1 MFKEE
6 RKMKKLLA
14 VGCCAALSL
23 VSVLGAGCG
32 DTGGADKGEFLG
44 LEKGEAFT
52 TDSEVSITLTRPTG
66 NDAQEKW
73 WTDTIA
79 AFNQDFSGRI
89 KVSCTT
95 LTRGNGREYEQN
107 VSLQASSGTIS
118 DVLYLDGPFIS
129 TYANAGVIIPIDN
142 YIYEGYTDDFLP
154 YVNEQNT
161 YNDRLYALSIVDSTV
176 CVFYNKEILKSKK
189 ITVPDKI
196 EDAWTFKELKEIA
209 TSLTSS
215 IGNKKTCYGLQIA
228 GDAGEWLSYA
238 FTPLWTDGVIDAG
251 GKATAGYLDGN
262 AGVEAGMYLRSLVKD
277 KAVSSS
283 ASGKDFS
290 ASTPLAA
297 MALTGT
303 QNVSEYLALGDK
315 MQDWGVTFYPA
326 DEEGNIAAP
335 CGGWTLGITKNC
347 SAEKRVAA
355 SEFIKYC
362 TSVEACESCARDTA
376 SPPSRK
382 SLYDTMPEYSDST
395 NEMYPVYSIIKA
407 QLLRSAQLRPKTVGY
422 EVFSTEMSK
431 ALNNILRGTDYDSQ
445 SKIKE
450 RLTTAAQLID
460 KSIAQI
466 TIY

>member
-6 RKMKKLLA
+6 GKMKKVLT
-14 VGCCAALSL
+14 VGCCAALAL

-32 DTGGADKGEFLG
+32 EDGGAGKGEFLG
-44 LEKGEAFT
+44 LKEGEEFT
-52 TDSEVSITLTRPTG
+52 TDSKVALTFTRPIG

-79 AFNQDFSGRI
+79 AFNEAFSGRI
-89 KVSCTT
+89 EVTCTA

-176 CVFYNKEILKSKK
+176 CVFYNKAILSAKK
-189 ITVPDKI
+189 ISVPDKI
-196 EDAWTFKELKEIA
+196 EDAWTFAELKEKA
-209 TSLTSS
+209 VSLTAPT
-215 IGNKKTCYGLQIA
+215 GNKKTCYGLQIA

-238 FTPLWTDGVIDAG
+238 FTPLWTDGAIDAD
-251 GKATAGYLDGN
+251 GKVTSGYLDGK

-277 KAVSSS
+277 KAISSS
-283 ASGKDFS
+283 ASGRDFS
-290 ASTPLAA
+290 ATTPLAA

-303 QNVSEYLALGDK
+303 QNISEYLALGNK

-347 SAEKRVAA
+347 SAAKRVAA
-355 SEFIKYC
+355 AEFIKYC
-362 TSVEACESCARDTA
+362 TSAESCESCARDTA
-376 SPPSRK
+376 SPPSRT
-382 SLYDTMPEYSDST
+382 SLYGTMPEYNDT
-395 NEMYPVYSIIKA
+395 KNEMYPVYSVIKA
-407 QLLRSAQLRPKTVGY
+407 QLLNSAQLRPKTVGY

-445 SKIKE
+445 SRIKE

>member
-1 MFKEE
+1 
-6 RKMKKLLA
+6 MKKILA

-238 FTPLWTDGVIDAG
+238 FTPLWTDGVIDAE

-303 QNVSEYLALGDK
+303 Q
-315 MQDWGVTFYPA
+315 MFP
-326 DEEGNIAAP
+326 NI
-335 CGGWTLGITKNC
+335 
-347 SAEKRVAA
+347 
-355 SEFIKYC
+355 
-362 TSVEACESCARDTA
+362 
-376 SPPSRK
+376 
-382 SLYDTMPEYSDST
+382 
-395 NEMYPVYSIIKA
+395 
-407 QLLRSAQLRPKTVGY
+407 LRSATRCRIGALRFIPPMK
-422 EVFSTEMSK
+422 
-431 ALNNILRGTDYDSQ
+431 RGTLPRPAAVGRSALP
-445 SKIKE
+445 
-450 RLTTAAQLID
+450 RTARQ
-460 KSIAQI
+460 KSGLPHLNL
-466 TIY
+466 

>member
-1 MFKEE
+1 M
-6 RKMKKLLA
+6 RKVLTI
-14 VGCCAALSL
+14 GCCAVLAL
-23 VSVLGAGCG
+23 VSVFGAACG
-32 DTGGADKGEFLG
+32 ESGGADKGEFLG
-44 LEKGEAFT
+44 LKEGEEFT
-52 TDSEVSITLTRPTG
+52 TDHEVAITLTRPTG

-79 AFNQDFSGRI
+79 AFNEEFSGRI
-89 KVSCTT
+89 KVTCTT

-118 DVLYLDGPFIS
+118 DVLYLDGPFIP
-129 TYANAGVIIPIDN
+129 TYANDGVIIPIDN

-176 CVFYNKEILKSKK
+176 CVFYNKSVLQQKK
-189 ITVPDKI
+189 ITVPTKI
-196 EDAWTFKELKEIA
+196 ADAWTFDELKEIA
-209 TSLTSS
+209 VSLTAS
-215 IGNKKTCYGLQIA
+215 IGSNKTRYGLQIA

-238 FTPLWTDGVIDAG
+238 FTPLWTDGVIDAE
-251 GKATAGYLDGN
+251 GKVTTGYLDGIT
-262 AGVEAGMYLRSLVKD
+262 GVQAGMYLRSLVKE
-277 KAVSSS
+277 KAVSAS

-303 QNVSEYLALGDK
+303 QNISEYLALGNS

-335 CGGWTLGITKNC
+335 CGGWTLGITRNC
-347 SAEKRVAA
+347 PMDKRVAA

-362 TSVEACESCARDTA
+362 TSVEACETCARETA
-376 SPPSRK
+376 SPPSRV
-382 SLYDTMPEYSDST
+382 SLYSTMPEYSDST
-395 NEMYPVYSIIKA
+395 HEMYPVYSIIKE
-407 QLLRSAQLRPKTVGY
+407 QILTSAQLRPKTVGY
-422 EVFSTEMSK
+422 EVFSTQMSN
-431 ALNNILRGTDYDSQ
+431 AISNILRGGSDYDSQ

-450 RLTTAAQLID
+450 RLSTAAQLID
-460 KSIAQI
+460 RSIAQS
-466 TIY
+466 TVY

>member
-1 MFKEE
+1 
-6 RKMKKLLA
+6 MKKALTV
-14 VGCCAALSL
+14 VGCAALL
-23 VSVLGAGCG
+23 FAAVSVTGCGGSGGAG
-32 DTGGADKGEFLG
+32 KGEFLG
-44 LEKGEAFT
+44 LKEGEEFT
-52 TDSEVSITLTRPTG
+52 TDAEVSVTLTRPTG

-73 WTDTIA
+73 WTDTVA
-79 AFNQDFSGRI
+79 AFNRDFSGRI
-89 KVSCTT
+89 KVSCTA
-95 LTRGNGREYEQN
+95 LTRGNGREYEQT

-129 TYANAGVIIPIDN
+129 TYANAGVIVPIDN

-176 CVFYNKEILKSKK
+176 CVFYNKSILKSKK
-189 ITVPDKI
+189 ISVPDKI
-196 EDAWTFKELKEIA
+196 ENAWTFEELKEIA
-209 TSLTSS
+209 ASLTSS
-215 IGNKKTCYGLQIA
+215 SGNKTCYGLQIA

-238 FTPLWTDGVIDAG
+238 FTPLWTDGVIDAD
-251 GKATAGYLDGN
+251 GKVTTGYLDGN

-277 KAVSSS
+277 RAVSSS

-290 ASTPLAA
+290 AATPLAA

-303 QNVSEYLALGDK
+303 QNISEYLALGDK

-326 DEEGNIAAP
+326 DGEGNISAP

-347 SAEKRVAA
+347 DTAKRVAA
-355 SEFIKYC
+355 AEFIKYC
-362 TSVEACESCARDTA
+362 TSIESCESCARVTA
-376 SPPSRK
+376 SPPSRI
-382 SLYDTMPEYSDST
+382 SLYETMPEYSDSK

-407 QLLRSAQLRPKTVGY
+407 QLLNSAQLRPKTVGY

-466 TIY
+466 AIY

>member
-1 MFKEE
+1 
-6 RKMKKLLA
+6 MKRLLA
-14 VGCCAALSL
+14 VGCCTVMALAC
-23 VSVLGAGCG
+23 VAGAGCG
-32 DTGGADKGEFLG
+32 ESGSAGKGEFLG
-44 LEKGEAFT
+44 LQKGEEFT
-52 TDSEVSITLTRPTG
+52 TESEISLTLTRPTG

-73 WTDTIA
+73 WTDTLA
-79 AFNQDFSGRI
+79 AFNEEYSGRI
-89 KVSCTT
+89 KLTCTT
-95 LTRGNGREYEQN
+95 LTRGNNREYEQN

-118 DVLYLDGPFIS
+118 DVLYLDGPFVS

-176 CVFYNKEILKSKK
+176 CVFYNKDMLKKQK
-189 ITVPDKI
+189 ISVPTKI
-196 EDAWTFKELKEIA
+196 EDAWTFDELKEIA
-209 TSLTSS
+209 VSLTTTT
-215 IGNKKTCYGLQIA
+215 GNKTCYGLQIA

-238 FTPLWTDGVIDAG
+238 FTPLWSDGIIDPE
-251 GKATAGYLDGN
+251 GKTSSGYLDGN

-277 KAVSSS
+277 KAVSAS

-290 ASTPLAA
+290 ATTPLAA

-303 QNVSEYLALGDK
+303 QNISEYLALGDK

-347 SAEKRVAA
+347 STAKRVAA
-355 SEFIKYC
+355 AEFIKYC
-362 TSVEACESCARDTA
+362 TSAEACESCARETA
-376 SPPSRK
+376 SPPSRV
-382 SLYDTMPEYSDST
+382 SLYSTMPEYSDST
-395 NEMYPVYSIIKA
+395 NEMYPVYSVIKE
-407 QLLRSAQLRPKTVGY
+407 QLLSSAQLRPKTVGY
-422 EVFSTEMSK
+422 EVLSTEMSK

-445 SKIKE
+445 TKIKE
-450 RLTTAAQLID
+450 RLTTAANLID
-460 KSIAQI
+460 KSIKQI

>member
-1 MFKEE
+1 
-6 RKMKKLLA
+6 MKKFLT
-14 VGCCAALSL
+14 VGCCA
-23 VSVLGAGCG
+23 VLAFSCVWGTSCG
-32 DTGGADKGEFLG
+32 ETGGADKGEFLG
-44 LEKGEAFT
+44 LKEGEEFT
-52 TDSEVSITLTRPTG
+52 TDSKVSLTLTRPTG

-73 WTDTIA
+73 WTNMIA
-79 AFNQDFSGRI
+79 AFNQEFSGRI
-89 KVSCTT
+89 EVSCTT

-118 DVLYLDGPFIS
+118 DVLYLDGPFIA

-176 CVFYNKEILKSKK
+176 CLFYNKQILKQKN
-189 ITVPDKI
+189 ITVPTSI
-196 EDAWTFKELKEIA
+196 GNAWTFDDLKEIA
-209 TSLTSS
+209 TSLTSTS
-215 IGNKKTCYGLQIA
+215 GRTTCYGLQIA

-238 FTPLWTDGVIDAG
+238 FTPLWTDGVIDSE
-251 GKATAGYLDGN
+251 GKLTTGYLDGA

-277 KAVSSS
+277 KAVSAS

-290 ASTPLAA
+290 ATTPLAA

-303 QNVSEYLALGDK
+303 QNISEYLALGDS

-326 DEEGNIAAP
+326 DEDGKIAAP

-347 SAEKRVAA
+347 STAKRVAA
-355 SEFIKYC
+355 AEFIKYC
-362 TSVEACESCARDTA
+362 TSKEACESCARDTA
-376 SPPSRK
+376 SPPSRL
-382 SLYDTMPEYSDST
+382 SLYNSMPEYSDGT
-395 NEMYPVYSIIKA
+395 NAMYPVYSIIKE
-407 QLLRSAQLRPKTVGY
+407 QLLTSAQLRPQTVGY
-422 EVFSTEMSK
+422 EVFSTQMSN
-431 ALNNILRGTDYDSQ
+431 AISNILKGTDYDSQ
-445 SKIKE
+445 TKIKD

>member
-1 MFKEE
+1 
-6 RKMKKLLA
+6 MKKILT
-14 VGCCAALSL
+14 VGCSAVMAL
-23 VSVLGAGCG
+23 VCIAGVGCGGDNGAG
-32 DTGGADKGEFLG
+32 KGEFLG
-44 LEKGEAFT
+44 LKEGEEFK
-52 TDSEVSITLTRPTG
+52 TDSKVSITLTRPTG

-73 WTDTIA
+73 WTETIA
-79 AFNQDFSGRI
+79 AFNKDFEGRI
-89 KVSCTT
+89 EVSCTT
-95 LTRGNGREYEQN
+95 LTRGNGREYEQQI
-107 VSLQASSGTIS
+107 SLQASSETIS

-129 TYANAGVIIPIDN
+129 TYANAGVIVPIDN

-176 CVFYNKEILKSKK
+176 CVFYNKNILKQKK

-196 EDAWTFKELKEIA
+196 EDAWTFEDLKEIA
-209 TSLTSS
+209 TSLTTTS
-215 IGNKKTCYGLQIA
+215 GKTTCYGLQIA

-238 FTPLWTDGVIDAG
+238 FTPLWEDGVINAE
-251 GKATAGYLDGN
+251 GKVTTGYLDGN

-277 KAVSSS
+277 KAVSAS

-303 QNVSEYLALGDK
+303 QNISEYLALGDK

-326 DEEGNIAAP
+326 DEDGNVAAP
-335 CGGWTLGITKNC
+335 CGGWTLGITRNC
-347 SAEKRVAA
+347 KMDKRVAA

-362 TSVEACESCARDTA
+362 TSKESCESCARDTA

-382 SLYDTMPEYSDST
+382 SLYDTMPEYSDSSH
-395 NEMYPVYSIIKA
+395 EMYPVYSIIKE
-407 QLLRSAQLRPKTVGY
+407 QLLTSAQLRPKTVGY
-422 EVFSTEMSK
+422 EVFSTQMSN
-431 ALNNILRGTDYDSQ
+431 AISNILRGTSEYDKQ

-450 RLTTAAQLID
+450 RLTTAATLID